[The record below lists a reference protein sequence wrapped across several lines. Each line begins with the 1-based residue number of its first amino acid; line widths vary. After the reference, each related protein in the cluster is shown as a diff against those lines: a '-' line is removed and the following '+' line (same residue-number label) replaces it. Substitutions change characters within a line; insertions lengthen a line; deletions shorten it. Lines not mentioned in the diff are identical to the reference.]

1 MKCNTNYFTTE
12 DGESDVTAVKFD
24 NDNRQASSGAEAD
37 PIARPTIRK

>member
-24 NDNRQASSGAEAD
+24 NDNRQASSGVEAD